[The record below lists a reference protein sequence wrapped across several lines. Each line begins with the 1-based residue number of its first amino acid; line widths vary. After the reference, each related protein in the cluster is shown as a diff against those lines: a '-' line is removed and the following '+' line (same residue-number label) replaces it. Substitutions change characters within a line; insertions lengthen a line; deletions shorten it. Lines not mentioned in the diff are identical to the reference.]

1 MAKHILHPLEKRRGI
16 RVTVPSPWPVSDLD
30 STQRSEAPPATLV
43 EAMQLWCEEAQ
54 CGRRTAYDIF
64 EFKTEAER
72 TMFTVRWS

>member
-16 RVTVPSPWPVSDLD
+16 RVTVPSPTWPV
-30 STQRSEAPPATLV
+30 EAPPATLV
-43 EAMQLWCEEAQ
+43 EAMQSWCEETQ

-72 TMFTVRWS
+72 TMFTLKWS